1 MSNALAKSGNAV
13 AAMVDVMPMDALAA
27 NMVKSG
33 FFKDARDVSH
43 AIVKVQAGRELGL
56 PPVASMTGIYIVE
69 GKVTLAATTMAMLIQ
84 KSGKYRFHV
93 LKHTDTACE
102 IEFFCGPL
110 SLGVSGFT
118 IQDAARAGLAG
129 RGPWKSYPRNMLYA
143 RAMSNG
149 AKMYCPEVLGG
160 PVYSTEEMIDAGKTI
175 DGEAPAPRPVASKAD
190 PLAEFNNAVEGEV
203 VDAPSFD
210 VAEYRAGLDQ
220 LAQTHGWEPGE
231 ADALVS
237 VALKSKGFA
246 RIEDTT
252 PDWREKMENAFRDPA
267 QIKKRNG
274 KRVPA

>member
-1 MSNALAKSGNAV
+1 MSTALAKSGNAV

-118 IQDAARAGLAG
+118 MQDAARAGLAG

-175 DGEAPAPRPVASKAD
+175 DGEAPAPRQQVVNKAD
-190 PLAEFNNAVEGEV
+190 TLAAFNESVEV
-203 VDAPSFD
+203 IDQPTFD
-210 VAEYRAGLDQ
+210 VAGWRAGLDQ
-220 LAQTHGWEPGE
+220 IAQTHGWEPE
-231 ADALVS
+231 ESDALVGL
-237 VALKSKGFA
+237 ALRGKGIN

-252 PDWREKMENAFRDPA
+252 PEWREKMENAFRDPT
-267 QIKKRNG
+267 QIKKRDG